1 MEPMYPTRD
10 KHIWSVSPLTDVS
23 GRASPAGLSAEASST
38 KEPYQN
44 GEEQQN
50 PHSFN
55 TFP

>member
-1 MEPMYPTRD
+1 
-10 KHIWSVSPLTDVS
+10 VSPLTDVS